1 MRGKMFEILTTD
13 QMYEADRRTIE
24 GGISGDQLMENAGRA
39 VFEEIIRHWS
49 PRSVSVLCGP
59 GNNGGDGFVIARLLR
74 DAGWSVRL
82 GLMGDVALLKGDAAL
97 HAKRWEGAVE
107 RLSPALVVGTD
118 LLVDCIFGAG
128 LARDITG
135 ELADL
140 ITTINSSTASVVSVD
155 VPSGVDGN
163 SGAIWGCGVKADLT
177 VTFARAKPGHYLL
190 PGRLMCGELAIRDI
204 GISDQTIFEIRPG
217 CWRND
222 PVLWRAGIH
231 WPGIDGHKY
240 HRGHLLAFGG
250 TLMTG
255 ATRLVARA
263 ARRSGVGLLTIVADP
278 AALPVYAADMP
289 GNMTAPITQL
299 EPLLNDC
306 RHNAFVIGPGF
317 GVGDDTRSLVLKLL
331 HLCRSTVLDADALTS
346 FSDDPSTL
354 CFAVQGPTVLT
365 PHEGE
370 FSRLFPDIT
379 GDKLTRARAAAKR
392 SGATVLIKGADTV
405 IAAPDGRAAISG
417 FEAPWLA
424 TAGSGDV
431 LAGIIGGLMAQGMEM
446 FDASCMAVWL
456 HARSGVDIGPGLIA
470 EDIPD
475 HLPAILRELW
485 LASRKK
491 SHG

>member
-1 MRGKMFEILTTD
+1 MFEILTTD
-13 QMYEADRRTIE
+13 QMYDADRRTID
-24 GGISGDQLMENAGRA
+24 GGIAGDVLMENAGRA
-39 VFEEIIRHWS
+39 VYEEIVRHWS

-74 DAGWSVRL
+74 EAGWSVRL
-82 GLMGDVALLKGDAAL
+82 GLMGDVAALKGDAAH
-97 HAKRWEGAVE
+97 HAARWEGASE
-107 RLSPALVVGTD
+107 RLSPALVVGAD
-118 LLVDCIFGAG
+118 LVVDCIFGAG
-128 LARDITG
+128 LARDITDDIAV
-135 ELADL
+135 LV
-140 ITTINSSTASVVSVD
+140 TTINSSTASVVSVD
-155 VPSGVDGN
+155 VPTGVDGN
-163 SGAIWGCGVKADLT
+163 TGMIRGCAIKADLT
-177 VTFARAKPGHYLL
+177 VTFCRAKPGHYLL

-204 GISDQTIFEIRPG
+204 GISDQIISEIRPN

-231 WPGIDGHKY
+231 WPGLDGHKY

-250 TLMTG
+250 AAMTG

-263 ARRSGVGLLTIVADP
+263 ARRSGVGLLTVVSDP
-278 AALPVYAADMP
+278 AVLPIYGADSP
-289 GNMTAPITQL
+289 GVMTAPIGQIET
-299 EPLLNDC
+299 LLNDC
-306 RHNAFVIGPGF
+306 RHNAFVIGPGY

-331 HLCRSTVLDADALTS
+331 HQCRSTVLDADALTS
-346 FSDDPSTL
+346 FADDPSTL

-370 FSRLFPDIT
+370 FGRLFPDIE

-405 IAAPDGRAAISG
+405 IAAPDGRAAISAI
-417 FEAPWLA
+417 EAPWLA

-431 LAGIIGGLMAQGMEM
+431 LAGIICGLMAQGMEM
-446 FDASCMAVWL
+446 FDAACMGVWL
-456 HARSGVDIGPGLIA
+456 HGRCGADIGPGLIA

-475 HLPAILRELW
+475 HLPVILRELW

-491 SHG
+491 A

>member
-1 MRGKMFEILTTD
+1 MFEILTTD
-13 QMYEADRRTIE
+13 QMYEADRRTID
-24 GGISGDQLMENAGRA
+24 GGIAGDVLMENAGRA
-39 VFEEIIRHWS
+39 VYEEIVRHWS

-74 DAGWSVRL
+74 EAGWSVRL
-82 GLMGDVALLKGDAAL
+82 GLMGDVAALKGDAAH
-97 HAKRWEGAVE
+97 HAARWEGASE
-107 RLSPALVVGTD
+107 RLSPALVVGAD
-118 LLVDCIFGAG
+118 LVVDCIFGAG
-128 LARDITG
+128 LVRDITDDIAV
-135 ELADL
+135 LV
-140 ITTINSSTASVVSVD
+140 TTINSSAASVVSVD

-163 SGAIWGCGVKADLT
+163 TGMIRGCAIKADLT
-177 VTFARAKPGHYLL
+177 VTFCRAKPGHYLL

-204 GISDQTIFEIRPG
+204 GISDQIISEIRPN

-231 WPGIDGHKY
+231 WPGLDGHKY

-250 TLMTG
+250 AAMTG

-263 ARRSGVGLLTIVADP
+263 ARRSGVGLLTVVSDP
-278 AALPVYAADMP
+278 AVLPIYGADSP
-289 GNMTAPITQL
+289 GVMTAPIGQIET
-299 EPLLNDC
+299 LLNDC
-306 RHNAFVIGPGF
+306 RHNAFVIGPGY

-331 HLCRSTVLDADALTS
+331 HQCRSTVLDADALTS
-346 FSDDPSTL
+346 FADDPSTL

-370 FSRLFPDIT
+370 FGRLFPDIE

-405 IAAPDGRAAISG
+405 IAAPDGRAAISAI
-417 FEAPWLA
+417 EAPWLA

-431 LAGIIGGLMAQGMEM
+431 LAGIICGLMAQGMEM
-446 FDASCMAVWL
+446 FDAACMGVWL
-456 HARSGVDIGPGLIA
+456 HGRCGADIGPGLIA

-475 HLPAILRELW
+475 HLPVILRELW

-491 SHG
+491 A